1 MPNQQVWLN
10 KIYVQISN
18 SKEKKCL
25 TIDTRDVNE
34 LGPGKFRTS
43 ADDGEEQ
50 VCYFNR
56 NKSDTH
62 FTSFVAKRILNRP
75 QMLTFSVVKVNSDF
89 NLVNKSL
96 EIELKNSLADGNSKS
111 QYQQSNRENLSNGRS
126 KTEKDT
132 RKPTLQ

>member
-1 MPNQQVWLN
+1 M
-10 KIYVQISN
+10 
-18 SKEKKCL
+18 
-25 TIDTRDVNE
+25 TIDTRDVNK

-111 QYQQSNRENLSNGRS
+111 QYQQSNREDFSNGRS